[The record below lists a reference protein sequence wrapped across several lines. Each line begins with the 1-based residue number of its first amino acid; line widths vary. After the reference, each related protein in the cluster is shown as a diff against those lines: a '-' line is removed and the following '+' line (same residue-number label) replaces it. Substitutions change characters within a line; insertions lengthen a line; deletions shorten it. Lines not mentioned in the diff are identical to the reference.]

1 MDMLQSRPKYHDE
14 FPELKKRKW
23 ETTEKIKGSELA
35 RAHEMRNANWIESD
49 TTATAAENM
58 ISTVRAWTGGV
69 LLVLKTQEEE
79 AT

>member
-1 MDMLQSRPKYHDE
+1 
-14 FPELKKRKW
+14 
-23 ETTEKIKGSELA
+23 
-35 RAHEMRNANWIESD
+35 MRNANWIESD